1 MQGSVVNVALILR
14 KKEDVPVKKDKSIY
28 IVAVIFLVLGFVIG
42 VLVNNAERILVSVND
57 IQSDTEMPS
66 DTQVIQDDEEFLEPA
81 AEKNVSETE
90 TEVLQEDVSEQLLQ
104 RIESSANGKSV
115 CAITTDYDA
124 DGTTEVFSIIGSS
137 DGDDMFGDVYTGEIW
152 FANPHEVYR
161 IRENDTY
168 YANSVEI

>member
-1 MQGSVVNVALILR
+1 MQCPNCGHDLPENARFCGKCGADLK

-28 IVAVIFLVLGFVIG
+28 IVAVIFFVLGFVIG

-66 DTQVIQDDEEFLEPA
+66 DTQVIQDDEEFLGPA

-90 TEVLQEDVSEQLLQ
+90 
-104 RIESSANGKSV
+104 
-115 CAITTDYDA
+115 
-124 DGTTEVFSIIGSS
+124 TEVFSIIGSS

-161 IRENDTY
+161 IRKNDTY